1 MEGVRR
7 AAPGDLER
15 CAALLEAARQDAL
28 ARRGGPL
35 LLLDAG
41 APTGGMHATAAALDR
56 WIAAGDDRVLL
67 AGTFDDVVVGVGA
80 AHVRARTE
88 ARGPDGPAS
97 VTDTAGVA
105 GPTRQP
111 GLMGVVDCCYV
122 EAAARR
128 VGVGGALASALVAW
142 LTERGCA
149 GVDVLALPGDRETKQ
164 LFESEGFSAR
174 LLVLHRPLP

>member
-1 MEGVRR
+1 M

-28 ARRGGPL
+28 TRRGGPL
-35 LLLDAG
+35 LLLDACPPAG
-41 APTGGMHATAAALDR
+41 DVHATAAALDR
-56 WIAAGDDRVLL
+56 WIAADDDRVLL
-67 AGTFDDVVVGVGA
+67 AGTFDGVVVGLGA
-80 AHVRARTE
+80 AHVRATTE
-88 ARGPDGPAS
+88 SGGPADPAS
-97 VTDTAGVA
+97 AADPAGVA
-105 GPTRQP
+105 DR
-111 GLMGVVDCCYV
+111 MGVVDCCYV

>member
-28 ARRGGPL
+28 TRRGGPL
-35 LLLDAG
+35 LLLDACTTTDG
-41 APTGGMHATAAALDR
+41 VDATAAALGR

-67 AGTFDDVVVGVGA
+67 AGTFDGVVVGLGA
-80 AHVRARTE
+80 AHVRATTE
-88 ARGPDGPAS
+88 SGGPADPAS
-97 VTDTAGVA
+97 AADPAGVA
-105 GPTRQP
+105 DR
-111 GLMGVVDCCYV
+111 MGVVDCCYV
-122 EAAARR
+122 EPAARR